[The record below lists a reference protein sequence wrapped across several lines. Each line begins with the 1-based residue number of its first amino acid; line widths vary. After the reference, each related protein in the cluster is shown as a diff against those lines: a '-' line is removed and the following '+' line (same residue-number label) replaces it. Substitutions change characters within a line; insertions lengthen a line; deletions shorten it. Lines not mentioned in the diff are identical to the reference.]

1 MNDPI
6 LGFDGEY
13 RWLSNFY
20 PLENPIIYEDISF
33 PTTEHIY
40 QAMKC
45 VHTEDM
51 KYISQLSPG
60 QAKRVGRI
68 VAKVDD
74 WDACKYDVMYYIL
87 VIKYNQPKFKKL
99 LLATGDRY
107 IEETN
112 NWHDNFYGNCICE
125 KCTMIEG
132 QNNLGK
138 IIMKIR
144 DTLK

>member
-6 LGFDGEY
+6 LGFEGEY

-20 PLENPIIYEDISF
+20 PLDTPILYEDLSF
-33 PTTEHIY
+33 PTVEHAY

-45 VHTEDM
+45 AHFADM
-51 KYISQLSPG
+51 KYISEISAG
-60 QAKRVGRI
+60 QAKRAGRKVEQIPGFDDNKLMI
-68 VAKVDD
+68 VEHFLTLKFS
-74 WDACKYDVMYYIL
+74 I
-87 VIKYNQPKFKKL
+87 PKFKKL

-112 NWHDNFYGNCICE
+112 TWGDTFWGVCNGKGE
-125 KCTMIEG
+125 
-132 QNNLGK
+132 NNLGK